1 MLFGK
6 TDKELDEMWLAWKQ
20 LSEVDRMMTAKG
32 IADSMEAVETNFLRE
47 KSQDWKR
54 VGIGMYTFI
63 FLELAM
69 CPVSRRA
76 MRTYLEGA
84 EVQQQ
89 IERWLDKFSFT
100 GVLDQLLEAK
110 PEVGR
115 IQAFEALGDAFY
127 LRDRKDKP

>member
-6 TDKELDEMWLAWKQ
+6 TDKELDEMWAAWKQ
-20 LSEVDRMMTAKG
+20 LSEVEQKMTASS
-32 IADSMEAVETNFLRE
+32 IANSMNLENTHFLQE
-47 KSQDWKR
+47 KCKDWKN
-54 VGIGMYTFI
+54 VGIGTYALI
-63 FLELAM
+63 FLELIM
-69 CPVSRRA
+69 CPASRRA

-84 EVQQQ
+84 EVQHQ

-127 LRDRKDKP
+127 LHDRKDKS